1 MKSYLILVLFIFG
14 LMTSNAQ
21 DLTDKEYRLNVFE
34 LISGPALGLS
44 YEKFWNS
51 QSSYGVYTFINL
63 NKESLRDE
71 NFEVAPY
78 VRFYFKETEYL
89 YGKSLFLE
97 LFTSFVSG
105 EAYTIDD
112 ILFYDD
118 DYSYPSNYD
127 ENKFNRL
134 ALGAMVGKKW
144 VNKSNVTFETGIGV
158 GRYLSGSVGSGNTVY
173 PRLHLSIGKQ
183 F

>member
-1 MKSYLILVLFIFG
+1 MKMKNYLILLLLIFG

-21 DLTDKEYRLNVFE
+21 ELTDKEYRLNVFE

-44 YEKFWNS
+44 YEKYWNS

-63 NKESLRDE
+63 NEESARDE
-71 NFEVAPY
+71 QFEIAPY

-97 LFTSFVSG
+97 LFSSFVSG
-105 EAYTIDD
+105 ETYNS
-112 ILFYDD
+112 YYYD
-118 DYSYPSNYD
+118 DYSYSSSYED
-127 ENKFNRL
+127 NKFNRL

-144 VNKSNVTFETGIGV
+144 VNKNNVTFETAIGV
-158 GRYLSGSVGSGNTVY
+158 GRYLSGRVGSGNSAY
-173 PRLHLSIGKQ
+173 PRLHVSIGKQ

>member
-1 MKSYLILVLFIFG
+1 MSMKNYLILLLLICG

-21 DLTDKEYRLNVFE
+21 ELADKEYRLNVFE

-44 YEKFWNS
+44 YEKYWNS

-63 NKESLRDE
+63 NEDSVRDE

-105 EAYTIDD
+105 EAYD
-112 ILFYDD
+112 IYYYDD
-118 DYSYPSNYD
+118 FSYPTVYED
-127 ENKFNRL
+127 NKFNRL

-144 VNKSNVTFETGIGV
+144 VNKSNMTFETGIGV
-158 GRYLSGSVGSGNTVY
+158 GRYLSGRLGSGDSAY
-173 PRLHLSIGKQ
+173 ARLHLSIGKQ

>member
-1 MKSYLILVLFIFG
+1 MHMKNYLILLLLICG

-21 DLTDKEYRLNVFE
+21 ELTDKEYRLNVFE

-44 YEKFWNS
+44 YEKYWNS

-63 NKESLRDE
+63 NDDSIRDE
-71 NFEVAPY
+71 NFEIAPY

-97 LFTSFVSG
+97 LFTAYVSG
-105 EAYTIDD
+105 DT
-112 ILFYDD
+112 YDD
-118 DYSYPSNYD
+118 YIYPPNGED
-127 ENKFNRL
+127 NEFNRF
-134 ALGAMVGKKW
+134 ALGALVGKKW
-144 VNKSNVTFETGIGV
+144 VNKSNITFETGIGV
-158 GRYLSGSVGSGNTVY
+158 GRYLSGDSAY
-173 PRLHLSIGKQ
+173 PRLHVSIGKQ